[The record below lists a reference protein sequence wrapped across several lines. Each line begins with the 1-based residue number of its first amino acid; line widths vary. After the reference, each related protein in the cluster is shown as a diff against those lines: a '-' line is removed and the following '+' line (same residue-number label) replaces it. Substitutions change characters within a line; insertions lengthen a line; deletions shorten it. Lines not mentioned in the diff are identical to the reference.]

1 MRWLLLIF
9 VFIFGIIVIEIY
21 QNVELVKNS
30 YAMQRL
36 QAEIKKMEKE
46 NNLLKKKLSS
56 SLSLGRL
63 ERYARNELNLS
74 DPYRVRLIKERPL
87 REKEPPPSFGIRER
101 LSHQFGRLFFS
112 LYDKVLTW
120 IRQRKMSNW

>member
-87 REKEPPPSFGIRER
+87 REKEPPPPQGKGTSTF
-101 LSHQFGRLFFS
+101 LW
-112 LYDKVLTW
+112 D
-120 IRQRKMSNW
+120 